1 METKNKIGALVILV
15 GVALIGFI
23 YFKKNTPKIGQ
34 SQAKGL
40 EALSNF
46 YKTGGGEEETLI
58 KGESQIKPLLAGEI
72 TIGGIPQSIL
82 ANVDYTKLNEK
93 QIEELKQAIGNIP
106 DPSLLVSNQIAQNLQ
121 GADFSNLSNLGIEGV
136 TFNIAN
142 IK

>member
-23 YFKKNTPKIGQ
+23 YFKKNKPKIGE
-34 SQAKGL
+34 SQKKGL

-46 YKTGGGEEETLI
+46 YKNEGGKEETFI
-58 KGESQIKPLLAGEI
+58 KGDTRIDPLRAGEVVV
-72 TIGGIPQSIL
+72 GGVRQSLL

-142 IK
+142 K